1 MPKVLPDN
9 TSQHHD
15 GNRFPK
21 ASDYGLTK
29 GYTDAANYH
38 SPDIFTA
45 EREAVFK
52 QSWLCVGQLKD
63 LPENG
68 DYIRKQIPVLDASI
82 IVVRGND
89 GTVRAFYNHC
99 THRGVPLIEEENG
112 NDIPNASIA
121 EAIVFA
127 VYIPPQAPDPGQDF
141 FIISLYSLLS
151 IVPVTFSPHASN
163 AETISNFLFLWQPE
177 SIVPPYKRIDGRFNL
192 IIPIK
197 APGIFLSQPTTVIKP
212 S

>member
-112 NDIPNASIA
+112 NARSFRCPYHGWHFDNQGVLRGIPC
-121 EAIVFA
+121 EE
-127 VYIPPQAPDPGQDF
+127 DF
-141 FIISLYSLLS
+141 PHLSL
-151 IVPVTFSPHASN
+151 IH
-163 AETISNFLFLWQPE
+163 I
-177 SIVPPYKRIDGRFNL
+177 
-192 IIPIK
+192 
-197 APGIFLSQPTTVIKP
+197 
-212 S
+212 